1 MRTIGFLMLACFI
14 FLSCSNPS
22 EPEKKEQV
30 TDSSD
35 AVEAETPPAYTS
47 WFPELFNYLQSQ
59 DSSFSPSRFEGGEME
74 TSDVPEFDLDQ
85 ALEKKY
91 RPYFIFNSDS
101 SLAIDLVM
109 YNYVL
114 EERNGKTFLEEG
126 GPDFDAGL
134 IDYKKRTR
142 RQILF
147 FGTMGSLLD
156 ARWENDH
163 TVLMAGIME
172 MEGDSVRPALWRYDL
187 QQKKREVYRYP
198 ELVRAN
204 ISDYREKPIA
214 ISQSLVSGE
223 KF

>member
-1 MRTIGFLMLACFI
+1 MRIIGFLMLACFF

-22 EPEKKEQV
+22 ESGIKDQV
-30 TDSSD
+30 ADTLND
-35 AVEAETPPAYTS
+35 VETESPAAYTS
-47 WFPELFNYLQSQ
+47 WFPELFTYLQSQ
-59 DSSFSPSRFEGGEME
+59 DSNFSPSRFEGGEME

-114 EERNGKTFLEEG
+114 TERNGKTFLEEG

-147 FGTMGSLLD
+147 FGTMGSLLK
-156 ARWENDH
+156 AKWENDH

-187 QQKKREVYRYP
+187 RQKKREVYRYP
-198 ELVRAN
+198 ELVRAD
-204 ISDYREKPIA
+204 ISDFREKLIA
-214 ISQSLVSGE
+214 NSH
-223 KF
+223 

>member
-1 MRTIGFLMLACFI
+1 MKRIGFFTLACI
-14 FLSCSNPS
+14 ILLGCSNPTES
-22 EPEKKEQV
+22 ENKEQAAD
-30 TDSSD
+30 TAN
-35 AVEAETPPAYTS
+35 AVETETPPGYTS
-47 WFPELFNYLQSQ
+47 WFPELYKYLQSQ
-59 DSSFSPSRFEGGEME
+59 DSNFSSTRFEGGEME
-74 TSDVPEFDLDQ
+74 TADVPEFELDQ

-114 EERNGKTFLEEG
+114 TERNGKTILEEG

-147 FGTMGSLLD
+147 FGTMGSLLE

-187 QQKKREVYRYP
+187 QQKRREVYRYP
-198 ELVRAN
+198 EMIRAD
-204 ISDYREKPIA
+204 ISDFREKPLA
-214 ISQSLVSGE
+214 NSY
-223 KF
+223 

>member
-1 MRTIGFLMLACFI
+1 MKRIGFFTLACI
-14 FLSCSNPS
+14 ILLGCSNPTES
-22 EPEKKEQV
+22 ENKEQAAD
-30 TDSSD
+30 TAN
-35 AVEAETPPAYTS
+35 AVETETPPGYTS
-47 WFPELFNYLQSQ
+47 WFPELYKYLQSQ
-59 DSSFSPSRFEGGEME
+59 DSNFSSTRFEGGEME
-74 TSDVPEFDLDQ
+74 TADVPEFELDQ

-114 EERNGKTFLEEG
+114 TERNGKTILEEG

-187 QQKKREVYRYP
+187 QQKRREVYRYP
-198 ELVRAN
+198 EMIRAD
-204 ISDYREKPIA
+204 ISDFREKPLA
-214 ISQSLVSGE
+214 NSY
-223 KF
+223 